1 MRPTLR
7 QFEYILAVE
16 QTGQFSLAA
25 KKVNVSQ
32 PSLSAQIADA
42 EDSLGIEI
50 FRRGRQGAVATPAGL
65 DVLEQARKI
74 LRDFED
80 LKESASGSGIFESRL
95 KLGVLPS
102 IGPYLLPRVVR
113 ALHRQHP
120 MFRLVV
126 REESTQ
132 DLEEGL
138 RSGRLD
144 MIISTPVDHPNSRQ
158 SLICQE
164 RFWIAVPQD
173 DKLAEI
179 SGPVASQD
187 LSGRTLLTVS
197 PKHRL
202 SHIVASLAEQV
213 GGRISDDY
221 EGTSLDAV
229 RLMAA
234 AGSGV
239 AILPQIYASTEA
251 RRGPDLCLRLLSD
264 SSIKRDLSLIQPF
277 SREPRTG
284 TDQLVEILKSE
295 AAALIS
301 L

>member
-1 MRPTLR
+1 ML
-7 QFEYILAVE
+7 EVNVA
-16 QTGQFSLAA
+16 LAA
-25 KKVNVSQ
+25 
-32 PSLSAQIADA
+32 D
-42 EDSLGIEI
+42 
-50 FRRGRQGAVATPAGL
+50 FY
-65 DVLEQARKI
+65 QARKRGR
-74 LRDFED
+74 LPGGAAPCCSQ
-80 LKESASGSGIFESRL
+80 LWMESTSAKPVGEHH
-95 KLGVLPS
+95 
-102 IGPYLLPRVVR
+102 VVEEWIACPDGGWDRRPVSENAMR

-301 L
+301 